1 MQEITD
7 QTHAHIFRHFCGT
20 RQAHIPNE
28 IFKLRY
34 EVYCIERLFLHPGE
48 FPDGIELDAFDHCS
62 RHFAAYT
69 LDELLIGTVRLVQPG
84 ALRIFPFELHCTT
97 FADFKM
103 PPRSECGEISRL
115 AVKRTHRRRRADN
128 VLGIPGFAIRAPHVL
143 AGPKPDIEPCNEP
156 SPMLLLGMYREIF
169 RYSRSHGVRFW
180 FAAMERSLARSLS
193 KVGFRFE
200 PIGPVAEYYGS
211 VTPYIFDIDML
222 LEICERNNATLSAWF
237 KEEPPVLP
245 GNR

>member
-1 MQEITD
+1 VQEIPD
-7 QTHAHIFRHFCGT
+7 HANAHIFRNFCGNS
-20 RQAHIPNE
+20 RSHVPSE
-28 IFKLRY
+28 IFRLRY
-34 EVYCIERLFLHPGE
+34 DVYCSERSFLHPGD
-48 FPDGIELDAFDHCS
+48 FPEGIELDAFDNCS

-69 LDELLIGTVRLVQPG
+69 LDELLVGTVRLVQPS
-84 ALRIFPFELHCTT
+84 AIRSFPFELHCTT

-115 AVKRTHRRRRADN
+115 VVKRTHRRRRADN
-128 VLGIPGFAIRAPHVL
+128 VVGIPGFAIRDASVVP
-143 AGPKPDIEPCNEP
+143 GPKPDLEPRHER

-193 KVGFRFE
+193 KVGFQFE

-211 VTPYIFDIDML
+211 VTPYIFDLDML
-222 LEICERNNATLSAWF
+222 LEICVQNNAALGAWF
-237 KEEPPVLP
+237 KEEPTVLH

>member
-7 QTHAHIFRHFCGT
+7 HANTHIFRHFCGSPPS
-20 RQAHIPNE
+20 HIPND
-28 IFKLRY
+28 ILRLRY
-34 EVYCIERLFLHPGE
+34 DVYCTERLFLRPGD
-48 FPDGIELDAFDHCS
+48 FPDGIESDGFDNCS

-69 LDELLIGTVRLVQPG
+69 LDELLVGTVRLVQPG
-84 ALRIFPFELHCTT
+84 ALRTFPFELHCTT

-103 PPRSECGEISRL
+103 PPRFECGEISRL
-115 AVKRTHRRRRADN
+115 VVKRSHRRRRADN
-128 VLGIPGFAIRAPHVL
+128 VLGIPGFAIRDASVVP
-143 AGPKPDIEPCNEP
+143 GPISDLEPRNER

-180 FAAMERSLARSLS
+180 FAAMERSLARSLN
-193 KVGFRFE
+193 KVGFQFQ

-211 VTPYIFDIDML
+211 VTPYIFDLDML
-222 LEICERNNATLSAWF
+222 LEICVQNNAALGAWF
-237 KEEPPVLP
+237 KEEPPVLR